1 MAAKQKI
8 SSQTKSKSIQKDPIQ
23 AAIDYGI
30 DVSALIDNAGRSCM
44 ERIKRH
50 QIALN
55 TAEKL
60 RKAREL

>member
-1 MAAKQKI
+1 MAAKSKNDA
-8 SSQTKSKSIQKDPIQ
+8 KSEDMSEQVDPVQ

-30 DVSALIDNAGRSCM
+30 DVSMLLDNLQRSVTD
-44 ERIKRH
+44 RIRRH

-60 RKAREL
+60 RKAKRL

>member
-1 MAAKQKI
+1 MAVKQNKGRK
-8 SSQTKSKSIQKDPIQ
+8 TKGKSVRTDPIR

-30 DVSALIDNAGRSCM
+30 DVRALIDNAGRSCAK
-44 ERIKRH
+44 RIKRH

-55 TAEKL
+55 TAESL